1 MPGFFLFLFG
11 GYDTVPYICGTK
23 ANNMNISEIKVG
35 DKFQAFYGDGTPQGI
50 ITITRFTKA
59 FVCVTLTNN
68 RQHTFAEHKEGNT
81 RVADYLKTGAWTPV
95 KN

>member
-1 MPGFFLFLFG
+1 M
-11 GYDTVPYICGTK
+11 T
-23 ANNMNISEIKVG
+23 ISEIKIG
-35 DKFQAFYGDGTPQGI
+35 QKFAAFYGDGSPMGV

-81 RVADYLKTGAWTPV
+81 NVAQYLATGRWIPAV
-95 KN
+95 